1 MPTLPGTSSCAY
13 TTMAENADASTTPM
27 TTTSTPVQ
35 NRLAYGNS
43 SVNGATPRIDTQ
55 ITILR
60 PMRSPTGPPTTVPT
74 ATAARNRNR
83 YSCASRTDS
92 ANLSIR

>member
-1 MPTLPGTSSCAY
+1 
-13 TTMAENADASTTPM
+13 MAEKAEASTAPM
-27 TTTSTPVQ
+27 ITTSTAVQ
-35 NRLAYGNS
+35 NRLACGS
-43 SVNGATPRIDTQ
+43 ISVNGATPRIDTQ

-83 YSCASRTDS
+83 YSCASRVDRP
-92 ANLSIR
+92 NLSIR